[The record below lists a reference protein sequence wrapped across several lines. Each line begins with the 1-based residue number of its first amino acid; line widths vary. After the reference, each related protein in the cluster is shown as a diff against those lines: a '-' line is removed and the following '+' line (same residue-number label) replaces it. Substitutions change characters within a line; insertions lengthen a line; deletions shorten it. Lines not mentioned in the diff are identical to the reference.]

1 MIHARSRRA
10 LACAGVL
17 ALLAGA
23 ASAWAGGADGSGAA
37 PASPVDP
44 AAHAGHS
51 MPAAGEMPGD
61 SLYQLPVHF
70 TTAAGEHLMLQQ
82 YRGEPVV
89 VTMFYG
95 TCKAACPLLMR
106 AMTETASHLPPA
118 ARGKVRF
125 LMVTL
130 DPERDTIEALRS
142 LAQEYKLGASH
153 IEVARTDDDGVRLLS
168 AALGIRYRKLPDG
181 NFSHSSILTALDGT
195 GVPRARTE
203 KLAVADP
210 EFVAAI
216 SGLVKSRP

>member
-1 MIHARSRRA
+1 MIHVANRRV
-10 LACAGVL
+10 LACVGSV
-17 ALLAGA
+17 ALFVGSMSAGA
-23 ASAWAGGADGSGAA
+23 GDVAEPLDHS
-37 PASPVDP
+37 
-44 AAHAGHS
+44 AHAGHS

-70 TTAAGEHLMLQQ
+70 TTATGKHLMLEQ
-82 YRGEPVV
+82 YRGAPVV

-95 TCKAACPLLMR
+95 TCKAACPMLVR

-130 DPERDTIEALRS
+130 DPERDTVEELRH
-142 LAQEYKLGASH
+142 LVQQYKLDASR

-203 KLAVADP
+203 RLLVADP
-210 EFVAAI
+210 EFVAAV
-216 SGLVKSRP
+216 SGLIGS

>member
-1 MIHARSRRA
+1 M
-10 LACAGVL
+10 GVI
-17 ALLAGA
+17 ALLVGT
-23 ASAWAGGADGSGAA
+23 ASAWAGGAPGTA
-37 PASPVDP
+37 PVATVDHS
-44 AAHAGHS
+44 AHAGHT

-70 TTAAGEHLMLQQ
+70 TTASGDHLMLQQ

-95 TCKAACPLLMR
+95 TCKAACPMLMR
-106 AMTETASHLPPA
+106 AMSETAANLPA
-118 ARGKVRF
+118 SARGKVHF

-130 DPERDTIEALRS
+130 DPERDSVEALRS
-142 LAQEYKLGASH
+142 LKQEYKLDTSN

-203 KLAVADP
+203 KLVVADP
-210 EFVAAI
+210 EFVAAV
-216 SGLVKSRP
+216 SGLVGAKRPSQSATRP

>member
-1 MIHARSRRA
+1 MMIPAGTRLMA
-10 LACAGVL
+10 ACMGAV
-17 ALLAGA
+17 ALLVGSTA
-23 ASAWAGGADGSGAA
+23 AWAGGPAGASATSAA
-37 PASPVDP
+37 PVDHS
-44 AAHAGHS
+44 AHAGHS

-70 TTAAGEHLMLQQ
+70 TTASGEHLMLQQ

-95 TCKAACPLLMR
+95 TCKAACPMLMR
-106 AMTETASHLPPA
+106 AMTETATHLPAA
-118 ARGKVRF
+118 ARGKVHF

-130 DPERDTIEALRS
+130 DPERDTVEALHS
-142 LAQEYKLGASH
+142 LKQEYKLGASN

-203 KLAVADP
+203 KLVVADP
-210 EFVAAI
+210 EFVTTV
-216 SGLVKSRP
+216 SGLVQ